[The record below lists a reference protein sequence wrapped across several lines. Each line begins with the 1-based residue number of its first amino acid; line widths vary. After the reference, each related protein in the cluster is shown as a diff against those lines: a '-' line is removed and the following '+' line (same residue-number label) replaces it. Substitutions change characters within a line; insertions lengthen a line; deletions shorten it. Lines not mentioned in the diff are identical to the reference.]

1 MKAVVGMDDAA
12 ATGKKERARSAVNRA
27 PVEDKAVR
35 VAAAATILLCQ
46 LLPLLLLLLLLL
58 FSPFLRGIL
67 HLLLETGRRGKYM
80 LL

>member
-12 ATGKKERARSAVNRA
+12 AAGKKERARSAVNRA
-27 PVEDKAVR
+27 PVDDRAVR

-46 LLPLLLLLLLLL
+46 RLLLLLLLLL
-58 FSPFLRGIL
+58 RVTL

-80 LL
+80 AAL